1 MIKALI
7 IDDEAYARESLTK
20 VINQYCQEISIVGI
34 GENVQQAVE
43 LISRFSPD
51 LVFLDIEMP
60 NGNGFTL
67 FDKIKNPSFETI
79 FTTAYEE
86 YAIKAFR
93 FAALD
98 YLTKPIDFRQLQES
112 IERFKRKQ
120 KVELKE
126 QRIELLIENL
136 SNKPT
141 EFNKIVLPDYD
152 GFSMVKISDIIYC
165 KADGSYTE
173 VHLLSGKKITTSRLL
188 KSLEELLP
196 EQTFYRIHKS
206 YLVNLNLIKRYNKM
220 DGHQVLME
228 NNILLDVSERNKK
241 EFLDKLLNRQN
252 V

>member
-7 IDDEAYARESLTK
+7 IDDEAYARESLIK
-20 VINQYCQEISIVGI
+20 VINQYCQEISIVGV
-34 GENVQQAVE
+34 GENVTEAIE
-43 LISRFSPD
+43 LIYHHSPD
-51 LVFLDIEMP
+51 IVFLDIQMP

-67 FDKIKNPSFETI
+67 FDKIKNPQFETI

-98 YLTKPIDFRQLQES
+98 YLTKPIDFRELQES

-152 GFSMVKISDIIYC
+152 GFTMVKLSDIIYC
-165 KADGSYTE
+165 KADGSYSE
-173 VHLLSGKKITTSRLL
+173 VHLLNGKKITTSKLL

-196 EQTFYRIHKS
+196 DQTFYRIHKS
-206 YLVNLNLIKRYNKM
+206 YLVNLNLIKRYNKI

-241 EFLDKLLNRQN
+241 EFLDKLLNR
-252 V
+252 

>member
-34 GENVQQAVE
+34 GENVVQAVE
-43 LISRFSPD
+43 LISRYSPD

-93 FAALD
+93 FSALD

-112 IERFKRKQ
+112 IERFKSKQ
-120 KVELKE
+120 KIELKE

-141 EFNKIVLPDYD
+141 EFNKIVLPDYE

-173 VHLLSGKKITTSRLL
+173 VHLLNGKKITTSRLL

-228 NNILLDVSERNKK
+228 NNVLLDVSERNKK
-241 EFLDKLLNRQN
+241 EFLDKVLNR
-252 V
+252 

>member
-7 IDDEAYARESLTK
+7 IDDEAYARDSLTK

-34 GENVQQAVE
+34 GENVIQAVE
-43 LISRFSPD
+43 LINRFSPD

-86 YAIKAFR
+86 YALKAFR
-93 FAALD
+93 FSALD

-112 IERFKRKQ
+112 IERFKSKQ
-120 KVELKE
+120 KIELKE

-173 VHLLSGKKITTSRLL
+173 VHLLNGKKITTSRLL

-196 EQTFYRIHKS
+196 KQTFYRIHKS
-206 YLVNLNLIKRYNKM
+206 YLVNLNLIKRYNKI

-241 EFLDKLLNRQN
+241 EFLDKVLNR
-252 V
+252 

>member
-34 GENVQQAVE
+34 GENVVQAVE
-43 LISRFSPD
+43 LINRFSPD

-112 IERFKRKQ
+112 IERFKSKQ

-136 SNKPT
+136 SNKPS

-173 VHLLSGKKITTSRLL
+173 VYLLNGKKITTSRLL

-206 YLVNLNLIKRYNKM
+206 YIVNLNLIKRYNKM

-241 EFLDKLLNRQN
+241 EFLDKLLNR
-252 V
+252 